1 MKEGTETR
9 AARYRGLDT
18 WSDGE
23 ILDAF
28 WEGQARAVGAIRP
41 ALPSIA
47 AAAEALAQR
56 LNAGGRVVYAGAGA
70 SGLLAAGDAME
81 IGPTFNWPDDRVFVL
96 LAGGTDLTPGLKGDV
111 EDHDDRGRIEAE
123 ALRLTASDAVIAV
136 AASGTTRYT
145 LAVMEVAAKAKALTI
160 AIANNADAPMLNAA
174 DRPILLETGPEVIS
188 GSTRMN
194 AGTAQKAVLNML
206 SSLTMIRLNRVHDGM
221 MVDLRVQ
228 NAKLRDRAIGILMS
242 ITGATKDAAATALAA
257 CNDRIKPA
265 ALVLAGHTPAEA
277 ERILSQV
284 GGSLRA
290 ALETTVD
297 SGKSTKSREPTNLQ
311 RKQGS

>member
-1 MKEGTETR
+1 MASGTETQ
-9 AARYRGLDT
+9 ATRYRGLDT

-28 WEGQARAVGAIRP
+28 WEGQSRAIGSIRS

-47 AAAEALAQR
+47 GAANALAQR
-56 LNAGGRVVYAGAGA
+56 LSAGGRVIYAGAGA

-81 IGPTFNWPDDRVFVL
+81 IGPTFNWPDDRVSVL

-123 ALRLTASDAVIAV
+123 ALHLTANDAIIAV

-145 LAVMEVAAKAKALTI
+145 LAVMEAAAKAKALTI
-160 AIANNADAPMLNAA
+160 AIANNAGGPMLKAA
-174 DRPILLETGPEVIS
+174 DHAILLETGPEVIS

-206 SSLTMIRLNRVHDGM
+206 SSLTMIRLNRVHDGL

-228 NAKLRDRAIGILMS
+228 NAKLRERAIGILMS
-242 ITGATKDAAATALAA
+242 ITGATKDSAAKALAA

-265 ALVLAGHTPAEA
+265 ALVLAGRSPEEA
-277 ERILSQV
+277 ERILAQC

-290 ALETTVD
+290 AL
-297 SGKSTKSREPTNLQ
+297 KSVEPTKSNQPDLQQ

>member
-1 MKEGTETR
+1 MTLGTETWS
-9 AARYRGLDT
+9 ARYRGLDT

-28 WEGQARAVGAIRP
+28 WEGQARAIGAVRP
-41 ALPSIA
+41 ALPAIA
-47 AAAEALAQR
+47 AAAAALAR
-56 LNAGGRVVYAGAGA
+56 CLNAGGRIVYAGAGA

-81 IGPTFNWPDDRVFVL
+81 IGPTFNWPDERICIL
-96 LAGGTDLTPGLKGDV
+96 LAGGSDLTPGMKGDV
-111 EDHDDRGRIEAE
+111 EDRDDRGRSEAE
-123 ALRLTASDAVIAV
+123 ALELTSDDAVIAV

-145 LAVMEVAAKAKALTI
+145 LAVMEVAAKARALTI
-160 AIANNADAPMLNAA
+160 AIANNADAPMLKAA
-174 DRPILLETGPEVIS
+174 DRPILLETGPEAIS

-194 AGTAQKAVLNML
+194 AGTAQKAALNML

-228 NAKLRDRAIGILMS
+228 NAKLRDRAIGILVN
-242 ITGATKDAAATALAA
+242 ITGAPKEAAAKALAA
-257 CNDRIKPA
+257 CHDRIKPA
-265 ALVLAGHTPAEA
+265 ALVLAGHTPAGA
-277 ERILSQV
+277 ERILSQA

-290 ALETTVD
+290 ALEPP
-297 SGKSTKSREPTNLQ
+297 KPTNLQ

>member
-1 MKEGTETR
+1 MKTGTETQ
-9 AARYRGLDT
+9 AARYRDLDT

-28 WEGQARAVGAIRP
+28 WEGQARAIGSIRS

-47 AAAEALAQR
+47 AAAQALAQR

-81 IGPTFNWPDDRVFVL
+81 IGPTFNWSDDRVFVL

-123 ALRLTASDAVIAV
+123 ALHLTQNDAIIAV

-145 LAVMEVAAKAKALTI
+145 LAVMEAAAKAKALTI
-160 AIANNADAPMLNAA
+160 AIANNAGGPMLKAA
-174 DRPILLETGPEVIS
+174 DHAILLETGPEVIS

-206 SSLTMIRLNRVHDGM
+206 SSLTMIRLNRVHDGL

-228 NAKLRDRAIGILMS
+228 NAKLRERAIGILMS
-242 ITGATKDAAATALAA
+242 ITGATKDSAAKALAA

-265 ALVLAGHTPAEA
+265 ALVLAGRSPAEA
-277 ERILSQV
+277 ERILSQF

-290 ALETTVD
+290 ALASV
-297 SGKSTKSREPTNLQ
+297 EPTTNLQ

>member
-1 MKEGTETR
+1 MASGTETQ

-28 WEGQARAVGAIRP
+28 WEGQSRAIGSLRS

-47 AAAEALAQR
+47 AAAQALAQR
-56 LNAGGRVVYAGAGA
+56 LQAGGRVVYSGAGA

-123 ALRLTASDAVIAV
+123 ALNLTANDAIIAV

-145 LAVMEVAAKAKALTI
+145 LAVMEAAAKAKALTI
-160 AIANNADAPMLNAA
+160 AIANNPGGPMLKAA
-174 DRPILLETGPEVIS
+174 DHAILLETGPEVIS

-194 AGTAQKAVLNML
+194 AGTAQKAALNML
-206 SSLTMIRLNRVHDGM
+206 SSLTMIRLNRVHDGL

-228 NAKLRDRAIGILMS
+228 NAKLRERAIGILMS
-242 ITGATKDAAATALAA
+242 ITGATKDSAAKALAA
-257 CNDRIKPA
+257 CDDRIKPA
-265 ALVLAGHTPAEA
+265 ALVLAGRSPEEA

-290 ALETTVD
+290 ALGSVEAT
-297 SGKSTKSREPTNLQ
+297 TNLQ

>member
-1 MKEGTETR
+1 MEAGTETL

-41 ALPSIA
+41 ALPAIA
-47 AAAEALAQR
+47 AAAEALAAR
-56 LNAGGRVVYAGAGA
+56 LKSGGRIVYAGAGA

-96 LAGGTDLTPGLKGDV
+96 LAGGTDLIPGLKGDV
-111 EDHDDRGRIEAE
+111 EDHDARGRSEAQ
-123 ALRLTASDAVIAV
+123 ALNLTAKDAIIAV
-136 AASGTTRYT
+136 AASGTTRFT
-145 LAVMEVAAKAKALTI
+145 LAVMEVAAKAGALTI
-160 AIANNADAPMLNAA
+160 AIANNADAPMLKSA
-174 DRPILLETGPEVIS
+174 DRAILLETGAEVIS

-194 AGTAQKAVLNML
+194 AGTAQKAALNML

-228 NAKLRDRAIGILMS
+228 NAKLRERAVGILVN
-242 ITGATKDAAATALAA
+242 ITGASKDTAARALTA

-265 ALVLAGHTPAEA
+265 ALVLAGRSPAEA
-277 ERILSQV
+277 ERILAQT

-290 ALETTVD
+290 AME
-297 SGKSTKSREPTNLQ
+297 SREPTNLQ

>member
-1 MKEGTETR
+1 MTVGTETW
-9 AARYRGLDT
+9 AGRYRGLDT

-28 WEGQARAVGAIRP
+28 WEGQARAIGAIRP
-41 ALPSIA
+41 ALPAIA

-56 LNAGGRVVYAGAGA
+56 LNAGGRIVYAGAGA

-111 EDHDDRGRIEAE
+111 EDHDDRGRVEAE
-123 ALRLTASDAVIAV
+123 ALKLTANDAIIAV

-160 AIANNADAPMLNAA
+160 AIANNANAPMLKAA
-174 DRPILLETGPEVIS
+174 DRAILLETGPEVIS

-228 NAKLRDRAIGILMS
+228 NAKLRERAIGILMN
-242 ITGATKDAAATALAA
+242 ITGASKDAAAKALAA
-257 CNDRIKPA
+257 CKDRIKPA
-265 ALVLAGHTPAEA
+265 TLVLAGRTPAEA
-277 ERILSQV
+277 ERILNRH

-290 ALETTVD
+290 ALEFP
-297 SGKSTKSREPTNLQ
+297 EPTNLQ
-311 RKQGS
+311 QKQGS

>member
-1 MKEGTETR
+1 MASGTETQ

-28 WEGQARAVGAIRP
+28 WEGQSRAIGSLRS

-47 AAAEALAQR
+47 AAAQALAAR
-56 LNAGGRVVYAGAGA
+56 LSAGGRVVYSGAGA

-123 ALRLTASDAVIAV
+123 ALKLTANDAIIAV

-145 LAVMEVAAKAKALTI
+145 LAVMEAAAKAKALTI
-160 AIANNADAPMLNAA
+160 AIANNAGTPMLKSA
-174 DRPILLETGPEVIS
+174 DHGILLDTGPEVIS

-206 SSLTMIRLNRVHDGM
+206 SSLTMIRLNRVHDGL

-242 ITGATKDAAATALAA
+242 ITGATKDSAAKALAA

-265 ALVLAGHTPAEA
+265 ALVLAGRSPAEA
-277 ERILSQV
+277 EQILSQV

-290 ALETTVD
+290 ALGSVETTQ
-297 SGKSTKSREPTNLQ
+297 SREPNLQQ

>member
-1 MKEGTETR
+1 MTLGTETWS
-9 AARYRGLDT
+9 ARYRGLDT

-28 WEGQARAVGAIRP
+28 WEGQARAIGAIRP
-41 ALPSIA
+41 ALPAIA

-56 LNAGGRVVYAGAGA
+56 LKDGGRIVYAGAGA

-81 IGPTFNWPDDRVFVL
+81 IGPTFDWPDGRVFVL
-96 LAGGTDLTPGLKGDV
+96 LAGGTDLTPGMKGDV
-111 EDHDDRGRIEAE
+111 EDHDERGRAEAE
-123 ALRLTASDAVIAV
+123 ALKLTPDDAIVAV

-145 LAVMEVAAKAKALTI
+145 LAVMEIAAKAQALTI
-160 AIANNADAPMLNAA
+160 AIANNADAPMLKAA
-174 DRPILLETGPEVIS
+174 DRAILLETGPEAIS

-228 NAKLRDRAIGILMS
+228 NVKLRDRAIGILVN
-242 ITGATKDAAATALAA
+242 ITGAPKDTAARALAA
-257 CNDRIKPA
+257 CHDRIKPA
-265 ALVLAGHTPAEA
+265 ALVLSGHTPADA

-290 ALETTVD
+290 ALE
-297 SGKSTKSREPTNLQ
+297 SPESTNLQ